1 MGAVQCGDFTLDHFT
16 AVKRGKLRSHVRAV
30 HRDGD
35 YQCDKC
41 DFEAII
47 NKLMFKQFVVV
58 IPNVLTIVNKI
69 RYERGQRGDITRLR
83 KL

>member
-1 MGAVQCGDFTLDHFT
+1 MGAVQCGDYDFT
-16 AVKRGKLRSHVRAV
+16 AVKRGKLRSHVGDV
-30 HRDGD
+30 HRDED

-58 IPNVLTIVNKI
+58 IPNVLTIVNKK
-69 RYERGQRGDITRLR
+69 RAYGSCSMW
-83 KL
+83 

>member
-1 MGAVQCGDFTLDHFT
+1 MGAVQCGDCDLT
-16 AVKRGKLRSHVRAV
+16 AVKGGKLKSHVEVV

-58 IPNVLTIVNKI
+58 IPNVLIIVNKN
-69 RYERGQRGDITRLR
+69 RL
-83 KL
+83 

>member
-1 MGAVQCGDFTLDHFT
+1 MGAVQCGDCDLT
-16 AVKRGKLRSHVRAV
+16 AVKGGKLKSHVEAV

-69 RYERGQRGDITRLR
+69 KKMNYIL
-83 KL
+83 

>member
-1 MGAVQCGDFTLDHFT
+1 MYNKSVHRDRDFNVTSVQK
-16 AVKRGKLRSHVRAV
+16 KREELESHVDAV

-58 IPNVLTIVNKI
+58 IPNVLTIVNKNIFI
-69 RYERGQRGDITRLR
+69 RDQRIV
-83 KL
+83 